1 MGFLLNCAIMKNT
14 SEGENRLKGV
24 VLMKM
29 MIEDLMQKGNKTG
42 MAVAGMG
49 LVITGLGRMIGGT
62 VGAGITG
69 FGLAHVVLGV
79 TDMFKPLLRKQI

>member
-1 MGFLLNCAIMKNT
+1 
-14 SEGENRLKGV
+14 
-24 VLMKM
+24 M
-29 MIEDLMQKGNKTG
+29 MIEEKGNKTG

-49 LVITGLGRMIGGT
+49 LVITGLGRMVGGT

>member
-1 MGFLLNCAIMKNT
+1 
-14 SEGENRLKGV
+14 V

-29 MIEDLMQKGNKTG
+29 MIEGILKKDNRTG

-49 LVITGLGRMIGGT
+49 LVITGLGRMVGGT

-69 FGLAHVVLGV
+69 FGLAHVALGV
-79 TDMFKPLLRKQI
+79 TDMFKPLLRKQL